1 MSASS
6 ASPSAVPVATAT
18 PDARAEFIRRTYM
31 HVALAILLFAIV
43 EWLLLQWSGA
53 RNLADRMTGG
63 YAWLGVLLAFMLVSS
78 FADRWA
84 RSPGSPSKQ
93 YAGFGLFILAEAVLF
108 LPMMLAV
115 SYQGNDVLQSS
126 ALITL
131 LMVAGLTAVVVL
143 TRTDFSF
150 LRSAL
155 TIGGFIALGLIVASI
170 IFGFG
175 LGLIFSVAMV
185 AFAAGSVLY
194 NTSNIMRTYRTDQPV
209 AAALALFASI
219 ALLFW
224 YVVRIVSG
232 QRR

>member
-1 MSASS
+1 MSASTS
-6 ASPSAVPVATAT
+6 AVVPVASAA
-18 PDARAEFIRRTYM
+18 PDARARFIRLTYA
-31 HVALAILLFAIV
+31 HVAIAILLFAIV

-53 RNLADRMTGG
+53 HDLAARMTGG
-63 YAWLGVLLAFMLVSS
+63 YAWLGVLLAFMIVSS

-84 RSPGSPSKQ
+84 RTPGSASKQ
-93 YAGFGLFILAEAVLF
+93 YAGFGIFIMAEAVLF
-108 LPMMLAV
+108 LPLLLAV
-115 SYQGNDVLQSS
+115 SRQADDVVASA

-131 LMVAGLTAVVVL
+131 LVVIGLTAVVVL

-155 TIGGFIALGLIVASI
+155 AIGGFIALGLIVASI

-175 LGLIFSVAMV
+175 LGIIFSVAMV
-185 AFAAGSVLY
+185 AFASGSVLY
-194 NTSNIMRTYRTDQPV
+194 NTSNIMRRYRTAQPV

-224 YVVRIVSG
+224 YVVQIVAG